1 MSDKP
6 NPDDLLRKLVGEAM
20 GADAESLD
28 SDANLMALG
37 LDSVRV
43 MKISGLLKREGIR
56 LRFAEMMSEPTL
68 AAWLRL
74 TDTTASDAS

>member
-6 NPDDLLRKLVGEAM
+6 NCDDLLRRLVGEAM
-20 GADAESLD
+20 GADAEFLD
-28 SDANLMALG
+28 ADADLMALG

-68 AAWLRL
+68 GAWLRL
-74 TDTTASDAS
+74 TGVTASDAS

>member
-1 MSDKP
+1 MSDRP
-6 NPDDLLRKLVGEAM
+6 NPDDLLRRLVGEAM
-20 GADAESLD
+20 GADAGALD
-28 SDANLMALG
+28 SEANLMALG

-68 AAWLRL
+68 GAWLRL
-74 TDTTASDAS
+74 TGTTASDAS

>member
-6 NPDDLLRKLVGEAM
+6 NRDDLLRGLVGEAM

-28 SDANLMALG
+28 ADANLMALG

-68 AAWLRL
+68 RAWLRL
-74 TDTTASDAS
+74 TAATASDAS

>member
-6 NPDDLLRKLVGEAM
+6 NCDDLLRRLVGDAM

-28 SDANLMALG
+28 YDANLMALG

-68 AAWLRL
+68 GAWLRL
-74 TDTTASDAS
+74 TGATASDAS